1 MKKLEIVGFK
11 RETLG
16 TKSAKDLRNEALVP
30 CVLYGG
36 ETCVN
41 FYAPMILFR
50 ELLYSP
56 NVYEVQLNVEGTVYR
71 AVLQDSQFH
80 PVNDM
85 LLHVDFLEVDDA
97 KKIKLNVPVK
107 FVGSSKGV
115 LIGGK
120 LSVKLRSLT
129 LKGTVNDIPDFV
141 EVDITHLDLGKSVK
155 VGEVK
160 LEGVTILNSVS
171 NPIATVDIP
180 HVHCV
185 EKLVNIFSFT
195 KSLGC
200 KSKAFCF

>member
-1 MKKLEIVGFK
+1 MKKLEIVGYK
-11 RETLG
+11 RETVG

-36 ETCVN
+36 KEGVN

-50 ELLYSP
+50 DLLYSP
-56 NVYEVQLNVEGTVYR
+56 NVYEVQLNIEGTLYR
-71 AVLQDSQFH
+71 AVLQDSQYH
-80 PVNDM
+80 PVNDS
-85 LLHVDFLEVDDA
+85 LLHVDFLEVDDV
-97 KKIKLNVPVK
+97 KKVKLSVPVK

-141 EVDITHLDLGKSVK
+141 EVNIAHLDLGKSVK
-155 VGEVK
+155 VGEVSV
-160 LEGVTILNSVS
+160 EGVTILNSPS

-180 HVHCV
+180 RALRG
-185 EKLVNIFSFT
+185 KI
-195 KSLGC
+195 G
-200 KSKAFCF
+200 

>member
-30 CVLYGG
+30 CVMYGG
-36 ETCVN
+36 KESMN

-56 NVYEVQLNVEGTVYR
+56 NVYEVQLNIEGSMHR

-85 LLHVDFLEVDDA
+85 LLHVDFLEVDDD

-107 FVGSSKGV
+107 FTGSSKGV

-160 LEGVTILNSVS
+160 LEGVQILNSVS

-180 HVHCV
+180 RALRG
-185 EKLVNIFSFT
+185 KI
-195 KSLGC
+195 G
-200 KSKAFCF
+200 